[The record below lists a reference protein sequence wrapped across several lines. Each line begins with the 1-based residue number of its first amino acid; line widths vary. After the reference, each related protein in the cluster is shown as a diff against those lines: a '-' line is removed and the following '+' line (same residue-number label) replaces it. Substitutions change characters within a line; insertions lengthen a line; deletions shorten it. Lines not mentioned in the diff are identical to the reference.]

1 MFLNT
6 NPPKI
11 RSSMEPDVLKAK
23 LEEFQSECETMQE
36 FLESRA
42 SDTPEL
48 MLERLTQINSYL
60 ARSGML
66 LADAKLIQDNERAAL
81 YLNNVDVIKKM
92 PVSTA
97 KAFIESQTGEI
108 NYYVNWLDRINRSL
122 VHVGDNLRTQV
133 SYAKEE
139 LRLTKNGY

>member
-1 MFLNT
+1 
-6 NPPKI
+6 
-11 RSSMEPDVLKAK
+11 MESDAK
-23 LEEFQSECETMQE
+23 KMKLDEFQSECETMQE

-48 MLERLTQINSYL
+48 MLDRLTQLNSYL

-66 LADAKLIQDNERAAL
+66 LAEAKLIQDNERALL
-81 YLNNVDVIKKM
+81 YVGNADMLKRM

-97 KAFIESQTGEI
+97 KAFVESQTGDI
-108 NYYVNWLDRINRSL
+108 NYYVNWLDRINRAL

-133 SYAKEE
+133 SFAKEE
-139 LRLTKNGY
+139 LRLNKSGY

>member
-1 MFLNT
+1 
-6 NPPKI
+6 
-11 RSSMEPDVLKAK
+11 MESDAK
-23 LEEFQSECETMQE
+23 KMKLDEFQSECETMQE

-48 MLERLTQINSYL
+48 MLDRLTQLNSYL

-66 LADAKLIQDNERAAL
+66 LAEAKLIQDNERALL
-81 YLNNVDVIKKM
+81 YVGNADMLKRM

-97 KAFIESQTGEI
+97 KAFVESQTGEI
-108 NYYVNWLDRINRSL
+108 NYYVNWLDRINRAL

-133 SYAKEE
+133 SFAKEE
-139 LRLTKNGY
+139 LRLNKSGY

>member
-1 MFLNT
+1 
-6 NPPKI
+6 
-11 RSSMEPDVLKAK
+11 
-23 LEEFQSECETMQE
+23 MQE

-66 LADAKLIQDNERAAL
+66 LADAKLIQDNQRALL
-81 YLNNVDVIKKM
+81 YVNNQDVIRKM

-97 KAFIESQTGEI
+97 KAFVESQTGEI
-108 NYYVNWLDRINRSL
+108 NYYVNWLDRINRAL

-133 SYAKEE
+133 SFAKEE
-139 LRLTKNGY
+139 LRLNKSGY